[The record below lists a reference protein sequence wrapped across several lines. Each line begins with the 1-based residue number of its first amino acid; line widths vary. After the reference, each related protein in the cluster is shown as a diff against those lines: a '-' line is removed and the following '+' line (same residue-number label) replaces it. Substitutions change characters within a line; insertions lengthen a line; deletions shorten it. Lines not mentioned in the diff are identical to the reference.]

1 MGAQIGC
8 LGALFLLY
16 KTIFPFLCCVDEHKR
31 ERTEIGRANPFCQEL
46 IIIIADFT
54 VELLKFFLLA
64 PHSCRVLHPPH
75 QLLAIYRRQQNGSI
89 SRPPSDFLLLALA
102 RGRDPAIQ
110 PPLLV
115 DLFNLE
121 KKNTACSF

>member
-1 MGAQIGC
+1 VW
-8 LGALFLLY
+8 ALFFFF
-16 KTIFPFLCCVDEHKR
+16 TRRFSHFSAVSMNTRR

-54 VELLKFFLLA
+54 VELLKFFFEL
-64 PHSCRVLHPPH
+64 PIHVEFSNPSH

-121 KKNTACSF
+121 KNVLFLNQLV